1 MITDAIAKLVGG
13 ASLTQAEAADATRD
27 IMSGEATPSQIGG
40 YLIAMRMNGET
51 AEEMAGMASVMRENA
66 TRVEPQGDVLDL
78 VGTGGDSVGPFNIS
92 TTASFIM
99 AAAGVK
105 VAKHGNRAMTGMMGA
120 GDLLESL
127 GVKMQLSA
135 EGVKRCVDEVG
146 MGFMFAPA
154 FHPATRHAAPVR
166 RELGVRTVF
175 NLLGPLTNPAG
186 AQFQLIGAANADA
199 AEKIANV
206 LAILGTKRSWV
217 VHGDD
222 GMDEIT
228 TTTTTSAWEVAG
240 NKVRPFTI
248 SPEDAGLA
256 RATIADVK
264 PTTADDHMTMF
275 HEALSPGG
283 SPRKDIVLLSAGAAF
298 AVVGRAADIR
308 AGVALAREQVDS
320 GAAAAK
326 VGELAALSQTLE

>member
-1 MITDAIAKLVGG
+1 MITDAIAKLVDGT
-13 ASLTQAEAADATRD
+13 SLTQAEAADATRD
-27 IMSGEATPSQIGG
+27 IMSGEATPAQIGA
-40 YLIAMRMNGET
+40 YLIALRMNGES
-51 AEEMAGMASVMRENA
+51 AEEMAGMASVMREHA
-66 TRVEPQGDVLDL
+66 TRVEPEGDVLDL
-78 VGTGGDSVGPFNIS
+78 VGTGGDSIGPFNIS
-92 TTASFIM
+92 TAASFIM

-105 VAKHGNRAMTGMMGA
+105 VAKHGNRAMSGMMGSA
-120 GDLLESL
+120 DLLEAL

-135 EGVKRCVDEVG
+135 DGVRRCVEEVG
-146 MGFMFAPA
+146 IGFMFAPA

-175 NLLGPLTNPAG
+175 NNLGPLTNPAG
-186 AQFQLIGAANADA
+186 AQFQLIGAASAEA

-240 NKVRPFTI
+240 RKVRPFII
-248 SPEDAGLA
+248 SPEDAGIA
-256 RATIADVK
+256 RAQVADLK
-264 PTTADDHMTMF
+264 PATADECVAMF
-275 HEALSPGG
+275 HESLASGE

-298 AVVGRAADIR
+298 AIVRRAPDIR
-308 AGVALAREQVDS
+308 AGVVLAREQVDD

-326 VGELAALSQTLE
+326 VGELAALSQSLE